1 MPISTED
8 SGMPTTRPKTGSLS
22 RVSRQEKSVEGGGG
36 TIYIPVSTEGS
47 GMPTTRPKTFSGL
60 GSRSRRR
67 SVEGGGGELFTCPY
81 PLKIQACPPQDQRPA
96 LCLGSR
102 GRRRV

>member
-22 RVSRQEKSVEGGGG
+22 RVSRQEESVEGGGG

-47 GMPTTRPKTFSGL
+47 GMPTMRPETGYPIRGLRAGLFSD
-60 GSRSRRR
+60 SYNS
-67 SVEGGGGELFTCPY
+67 
-81 PLKIQACPPQDQRPA
+81 
-96 LCLGSR
+96 
-102 GRRRV
+102 